1 MTAPDPVAYFNNWQ
15 FSTNKTKFECPGM
28 DTAACKPP
36 GNACARDPNT
46 GQQYC
51 CDGPPDTG
59 RVCWGFESPCKSDG
73 STINCTDGKRKFCC
87 RSGFEKCSETPNQAA
102 GICWST
108 HHDPLNNVTFSHL
121 SSVHSSLNASR
132 PSATS
137 LPFDLFSI
145 VSATATAP
153 FATTSGPAQ
162 TSTSAGGT
170 STPPPGAPAEGSS
183 AVSGGAIAG
192 IVIGAVAGIAL
203 IGVAVFFLLRRR
215 RRAAHA
221 YEAPPEGSAAGPS
234 EKHGNDPSGP
244 VEAPA
249 SPTTAG
255 YDGSLYGKPGAK
267 PGLYN
272 HHHQQPPPQELGS
285 DAGARSELPGEAP
298 SELPASPVPTAGVS
312 TMTTPPSQ
320 YYPSPFTDTRSPAS

>member
-1 MTAPDPVAYFNNWQ
+1 MTAPDPVAYFDNWQ
-15 FSTNKTKFECPGM
+15 FSTNKTRFECPGM
-28 DTAACKPP
+28 DRAACTPP

-51 CDGPPDTG
+51 CDGPPDKG

-87 RSGFEKCSETPNQAA
+87 RSGFEKCSETTGQAA

-108 HHDPLNNVTFSHL
+108 HHDPLNNVTYSHL

-153 FATTSGPAQ
+153 FATASGPAQ
-162 TSTSAGGT
+162 TTTST
-170 STPPPGAPAEGSS
+170 TPPPTAPAESSSS

-192 IVIGAVAGIAL
+192 IVIGAVAGVAL
-203 IGVAVFFLLRRR
+203 IGLAVFFLLRRR
-215 RRAAHA
+215 RRATHA
-221 YEAPPEGSAAGPS
+221 YEAPPEGPAAGAS
-234 EKHGNDPSGP
+234 EKHGGEPSGP

-255 YDGSLYGKPGAK
+255 YDGSLYGKPGAP
-267 PGLYN
+267 PGLYK
-272 HHHQQPPPQELGS
+272 HQQQLSPPPQELGS
-285 DAGARSELPGEAP
+285 DAHAPSELQGEAP
-298 SELPASPVPTAGVS
+298 QELPASPVPTAGVS
-312 TMTTPPSQ
+312 TMTPPSQ
-320 YYPSPFTDTRSPAS
+320 YHPSPFTDTRSPAS